1 VTGLD
6 AYLSPF
12 ARRPEVREALRVR
25 PDIIIC
31 DCTAREG
38 EQAAGVDFG
47 AEIKVELL
55 CQLDAIGVPQAQ
67 AGYPAK
73 SAVDAETIRRIRGLG
88 LRIKTEA
95 IAQVFDANWRDEVD
109 AAVASGADIVDIQLP
124 CSDQRLRLLHKMT
137 REELRQRAIE
147 AVRYASGRVPVV
159 RFAPTDTTRAD
170 LDYVRSLYHATLEA
184 GAERISLADTAGAM
198 FPPAMRWLVGEITRE
213 FDVPLQVHCHNDFGL
228 ALANTLAA
236 AEGGAAILD
245 ATINGL
251 GERAGNASLDELV
264 VALEAFYGVH
274 TGIRTEALYGLAHQ
288 MAAWT
293 GIAVPDHKPL
303 VGENAFAHKLEG
315 HVQGVLVSPPL
326 YEPLPPEA
334 VGNRRRIPIGKYSGV
349 QAIRHRLQQ
358 AGLDVTEDQAR
369 RVLAAV
375 AKVWEDAPGGS
386 LSDEAFLTLAQE
398 ALRSWPA

>member
-1 VTGLD
+1 MNGLD

-12 ARRPEVREALRVR
+12 ARRPEVQGALRVR
-25 PDIIIC
+25 PDIVVC

-47 AEIKVELL
+47 VEIKVELL
-55 CQLDAIGVPQAQ
+55 RRLDAMGIPQAQ

-73 SAVDAETIRRIRGLG
+73 SAADAEAIRRVRGLG
-88 LRIKTEA
+88 LRIKIEA

-109 AAVASGADIVDIQLP
+109 AAVACGADIVDIQLP
-124 CSDQRLRLLHKMT
+124 CSDQRLRLLHHMT
-137 REELRQRAIE
+137 REEMRDRAVQAIRH
-147 AVRYASGRVPVV
+147 ARGRAPVV

-170 LDYVRSLYHATLEA
+170 LDYVRSLYHAALEA

-198 FPPAMRWLVGEITRE
+198 FPPAMRWLVGEVTRE
-213 FDVPLQVHCHNDFGL
+213 FGVPLQVHCHNDFGL

-236 AEGGAAILD
+236 AEAGAAILD
-245 ATINGL
+245 VTINGL

-264 VALEAFYGVH
+264 VALEAFYGVR
-274 TGIRTEALYGLAHQ
+274 TGIRTEALYDLAHQ
-288 MAAWT
+288 LAAWT

-303 VGENAFAHKLEG
+303 VGAHAFAHKLEG
-315 HVQGVLVSPPL
+315 HVRGVLVSPPL

-349 QAIRHRLQQ
+349 YAIRYRLKQ
-358 AGLDVTEDQAR
+358 AGIEITDDQAR
-369 RVLAAV
+369 RVLAAL
-375 AKVWEDAPGGS
+375 ARVWEETPGGS
-386 LSDEAFLTLAQE
+386 LSDEAFLTLAE
-398 ALRSWPA
+398 DALR